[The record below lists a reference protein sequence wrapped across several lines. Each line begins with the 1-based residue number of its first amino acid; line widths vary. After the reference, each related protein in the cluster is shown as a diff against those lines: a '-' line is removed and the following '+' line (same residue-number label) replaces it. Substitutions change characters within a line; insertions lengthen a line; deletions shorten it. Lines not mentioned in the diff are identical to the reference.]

1 MQTNIRKGH
10 LWQNNS
16 NRFQNLNAFCVYQY
30 LTFLMWSAVNE
41 SLFLRGEKIEIA
53 NEVYIKVPLHES
65 SASQRSR
72 RWKRYKGFHF
82 VSFRLCNNL
91 ETS

>member
-16 NRFQNLNAFCVYQY
+16 NRFQNLNAFCVHQY

-41 SLFLRGEKIEIA
+41 TLFLRGEKIEKA
-53 NEVYIKVPLHES
+53 HEVYIKYLCMNPVQVNVAADES
-65 SASQRSR
+65 VIRVSILSR
-72 RWKRYKGFHF
+72 F
-82 VSFRLCNNL
+82 VYV
-91 ETS
+91 TT